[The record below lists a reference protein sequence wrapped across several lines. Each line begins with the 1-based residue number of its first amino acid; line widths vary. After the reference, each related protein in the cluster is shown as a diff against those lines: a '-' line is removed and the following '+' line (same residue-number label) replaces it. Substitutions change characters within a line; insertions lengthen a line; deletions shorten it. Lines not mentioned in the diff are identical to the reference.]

1 MASSS
6 PRAKQN
12 TNVRWRGLAQ
22 FVSSQEDSIQEDA
35 IALCCEECL
44 AGQELCVAGSC
55 GRIHPLTL
63 AQSPPTVSPC
73 PPARSPPPLPRFPV
87 SLPRVLRMR
96 WEGQFPLGWRK
107 QARVA
112 GFLALYQWMQTCI
125 QDDFL
130 WSIIDHVWQFSVT
143 EDLNFRFWNNAKA
156 NVVGFRLCHKAV
168 VNCTEKKNLF
178 PPEMLSKPTRVWG
191 LVMGE

>member
-96 WEGQFPLGWRK
+96 WGAVPAWLEEAGASCRISCPLSMDANLHSGRLLMEYH
-107 QARVA
+107 RSCV
-112 GFLALYQWMQTCI
+112 T
-125 QDDFL
+125 
-130 WSIIDHVWQFSVT
+130 VFSHRRS
-143 EDLNFRFWNNAKA
+143 EF
-156 NVVGFRLCHKAV
+156 
-168 VNCTEKKNLF
+168 
-178 PPEMLSKPTRVWG
+178 
-191 LVMGE
+191 